1 MMAHKSKAVAEVNTE
16 AIMSCDISINC
27 TGVAART
34 CFDFP
39 RIINSAAANLFQP
52 HMQSWARAGRLA
64 GQEDEKNLFS
74 PRKLREM
81 QN

>member
-1 MMAHKSKAVAEVNTE
+1 
-16 AIMSCDISINC
+16 MSCDISINC
-27 TGVAART
+27 SGVAART

-39 RIINSAAANLFQP
+39 RIINSATANLFSP
-52 HMQSWARAGRLA
+52 HMKSRAGLGRLA
-64 GQEDEKNLFS
+64 GQEDDENLFS